1 MGLLLF
7 VTAGCS
13 EEGPL
18 RLEGADD
25 GAPASTAQPGGDEP
39 ADGGD
44 GGAQGGD
51 APAPRG
57 GGSKQAPTTRPS
69 EPAPGGDGGAPATAP
84 PPAESDDGDRKS
96 PGAFA
101 RTLLRPQ
108 PATALV
114 LERYVQEGAD
124 VASSSLSHSAQV
136 LGEVSAKPVDT
147 RPPIVLP
154 GGARAWTAGELRATA
169 DRVAA
174 TPQGG
179 GKAVIRLLLVR
190 GTFEG
195 NDDVLGVALRGDL
208 IALFRDSIA
217 SASTPL
223 ISGRSIEDAVLL
235 HEIGHL
241 LGLVDVALDTG
252 RADPEHPGHSKNR
265 ESVMYWAV
273 ESSVVSQVLE
283 GGPPNDFDAADLAD
297 LRSLRNGA

>member
-1 MGLLLF
+1 M
-7 VTAGCS
+7 TAGCS
-13 EEGPL
+13 EDGPL
-18 RLEGADD
+18 RLEGTDG
-25 GAPASTAQPGGDEP
+25 GAPSSTAQPEGGGAP
-39 ADGGD
+39 TDGGD
-44 GGAQGGD
+44 GDGGGADGA
-51 APAPRG
+51 APPG
-57 GGSKQAPTTRPS
+57 GGSKSAPTTRAA
-69 EPAPGGDGGAPATAP
+69 EPAPGGDAGTPGKAP
-84 PPAESDDGDRKS
+84 PAAPSDDGDRKS

-101 RTLLRPQ
+101 RTLLRPE

-124 VASSSLSHSAQV
+124 VAATSLSHSARV

-154 GGARAWTAGELRATA
+154 GGGRAWAADELRATA
-169 DRVAA
+169 DRSAA

-179 GKAVIRLLLVR
+179 GRAVVRLLLVR

-195 NDDVLGVALRGDL
+195 NEDVLGVALRGDL

-241 LGLVDVALDTG
+241 LGLVDIVVDTG

-265 ESVMYWAV
+265 DSVMYWAV
-273 ESSVVSQVLE
+273 ESGVVTQVLE
-283 GGPPNDFDAADLAD
+283 GGPPKDFDAADLGD
-297 LRSLRNGA
+297 LLALRNGA